1 MERRKRI
8 RAKKRELAPGKRRSD
23 LLWGCHILIY
33 VFVFASLTVIHSN
46 HRYVIKIIDLVFLC
60 IFYDSFLSMIV
71 FLAK

>member
-1 MERRKRI
+1 MEMRKRI

-23 LLWGCHILIY
+23 LLWGCNILIC
-33 VFVFASLTVIHSN
+33 VFVIASLTVIHSN

-60 IFYDSFLSMIV
+60 IFYDSFLYMIV

>member
-46 HRYVIKIIDLVFLC
+46 HRYVIKIIDLVF
-60 IFYDSFLSMIV
+60 YV
-71 FLAK
+71 FLL